1 MNIYD
6 SSRQNRNV
14 MSSDTESRQTRTD
27 SPTKSSHSHGSSQE
41 QNIPQNDGSQSGKK
55 LDSVR
60 TTAARRRFL
69 QLLGT
74 GGVLSLAGCSNITGK
89 AAKGQV
95 SYQDHPKGDQQCSN
109 CRFYR
114 TTENGDA
121 TGTCTRV
128 KGEIAPDAWCN
139 VYSKG

>member
-1 MNIYD
+1 
-6 SSRQNRNV
+6 
-14 MSSDTESRQTRTD
+14 MSSDTESRQTTTD
-27 SPTKSSHSHGSSQE
+27 SPTQSSHTHRSSHTQD
-41 QNIPQNDGSQSGKK
+41 IPQDDGSQSNQK
-55 LDSVR
+55 LDSAR

-74 GGVLSLAGCSNITGK
+74 GGVLSMAGCSNSTGK

-95 SYQDHPKGDQQCSN
+95 SYQDHPKGNQQCSN

-114 TTENGDA
+114 TAENGDA